1 MDTKTYNVLISSKNK
16 KALDSNTFF
25 EVSLQDEF
33 FVENDEDMYVC
44 MTQFHTIKSFYAC
57 QDGLNNHFQV
67 ILRLPNEPIA
77 IEVFDIYIPEGNYN
91 VKSLKEEIQ
100 KLTNNGL
107 FDISYEMRTNKYLY
121 KNLFQPQ
128 FEVYIK
134 PITAAV
140 FLGFENGLEYKIEAD
155 GTYSSKFI
163 NIAGYTSLVI
173 KVAGDLNL
181 ENSIS
186 NLDSQVFRYDKILGV
201 LNINDVAS
209 MDSIVFENDGCLF
222 RHKVVGQKACTFRV
236 QVVNEDGKEF
246 TNMADWNMS
255 LRFER
260 IKTVNRFST
269 QEKILSQINF
279 YLGSIYMF
287 LNIPSRISLQDLIG
301 Q

>member
-1 MDTKTYNVLISSKNK
+1 
-16 KALDSNTFF
+16 
-25 EVSLQDEF
+25 
-33 FVENDEDMYVC
+33 
-44 MTQFHTIKSFYAC
+44 
-57 QDGLNNHFQV
+57 
-67 ILRLPNEPIA
+67 
-77 IEVFDIYIPEGNYN
+77 
-91 VKSLKEEIQ
+91 
-100 KLTNNGL
+100 
-107 FDISYEMRTNKYLY
+107 
-121 KNLFQPQ
+121 
-128 FEVYIK
+128 
-134 PITAAV
+134 
-140 FLGFENGLEYKIEAD
+140 
-155 GTYSSKFI
+155 
-163 NIAGYTSLVI
+163 
-173 KVAGDLNL
+173 
-181 ENSIS
+181 
-186 NLDSQVFRYDKILGV
+186 VFRYDKILGV

-279 YLGSIYMF
+279 SLGSIYMF